1 MFAATKADLAR
12 LSASGKTSTRTLVSG
27 LLSQGFQ
34 AILVYRVFHWL
45 YGKGI
50 SGQPLRFICERFI
63 EITTGVSIPAACKI
77 GHGLRIHHFGGIIFH
92 PTVELGSNC
101 TLYQGVTIG
110 DRGGSGRAAVIGN
123 NVLIGAGAKVIG
135 EITIGDNCVIGANVV
150 VTKSMLPGTT
160 ALGVPCRFRHADGRI
175 E

>member
-50 SGQPLRFICERFI
+50 SGQPLLQNPNQRVR
-63 EITTGVSIPAACKI
+63 PAKNLA
-77 GHGLRIHHFGGIIFH
+77 
-92 PTVELGSNC
+92 
-101 TLYQGVTIG
+101 
-110 DRGGSGRAAVIGN
+110 
-123 NVLIGAGAKVIG
+123 
-135 EITIGDNCVIGANVV
+135 
-150 VTKSMLPGTT
+150 
-160 ALGVPCRFRHADGRI
+160 
-175 E
+175 